1 MATLEL
7 IDTHCHLD
15 YDYGPKTREDI
26 LREARE
32 AGVTTFITIGVELDS
47 PERLAPL
54 SEANADIWHT
64 VGVHPHEAATVQ
76 PGQLEKIRQ
85 ASHHPRCRA
94 IGEIGL
100 DYHYDHS
107 PRDIQRAVFDEQ
119 LKIAR
124 EENLPVVIHSRDGED
139 DLLVS
144 LRAHCAQLPKD
155 AAPGIIH
162 CFSGTREFG
171 EECLKLGF
179 YISFS
184 GIITFKTA
192 EALRECAR
200 DFPLDRILVETDSPY
215 LAPVPYRGKKC
226 EPSMV
231 RLTAQKIAEV
241 RGIPLEEVAQATT
254 ANARRVFRLPT

>member
-32 AGVTTFITIGVELDS
+32 AGVTTLITIGVELDS

-94 IGEIGL
+94 IG
-100 DYHYDHS
+100 
-107 PRDIQRAVFDEQ
+107 
-119 LKIAR
+119 
-124 EENLPVVIHSRDGED
+124 
-139 DLLVS
+139 
-144 LRAHCAQLPKD
+144 
-155 AAPGIIH
+155 
-162 CFSGTREFG
+162 
-171 EECLKLGF
+171 
-179 YISFS
+179 
-184 GIITFKTA
+184 
-192 EALRECAR
+192 
-200 DFPLDRILVETDSPY
+200 
-215 LAPVPYRGKKC
+215 
-226 EPSMV
+226 
-231 RLTAQKIAEV
+231 
-241 RGIPLEEVAQATT
+241 
-254 ANARRVFRLPT
+254 